1 MFLFYNL
8 NNGNEFSDGDIDLE
22 AKLQNLSF
30 LIIFLSFF
38 MYLTYIKCDY
48 FTLICSTT
56 NKIKIVTF
64 ALIDSNLDL

>member
-38 MYLTYIKCDY
+38 LIGLRIIYYFYKYYSFSQPNGTDLTTRI
-48 FTLICSTT
+48 
-56 NKIKIVTF
+56 
-64 ALIDSNLDL
+64 